1 MKSATHWWHGLL
13 ARSLMAVVGIALLM
27 GGASSVLVSRV
38 AGERAYEQAMV
49 KLDELLDTVE
59 STATI
64 AAFVGDE
71 QLAKELAQGLMRNSE
86 VLRVTIRGN
95 EHGNERELARA
106 ERAPPSPAVNEGS
119 PRGTGGMKDP
129 ATGAESNRTLIPS
142 VKRQL
147 YSPFT
152 PHEAVGEIRLD
163 ADRDVIDARMANDA
177 RFISLLLAG
186 QLALVIAAAA
196 AAMLFLVVR
205 PIKATSDRLHRLD
218 AAKGERLAVPES
230 HARSELGR
238 LVEDINNLTARLV
251 ATIGIESDLLRQQV
265 IDQRKYQ
272 DLFENAAFGIF
283 VADHAGR
290 LESFNLAYA
299 SLTWLS
305 RRKEAAGR
313 WLTEAGWANPEQ
325 LLVLLRNSLNAAD
338 NQALE
343 EDFLLIGQRK
353 DERWLHVAVTPL
365 GNGSVQGIVTDVTQR
380 RSEEISARQLAVT
393 DALTGFANR
402 SGLQNA
408 LSGIG
413 PDTPPFAL
421 VMIDLDGFRR
431 INDAMGFQVGD
442 QLLMMVAARIRKLLE
457 DGDRA
462 ARVGGD
468 EFALVLAGERGSA
481 AIDLRVGQLLQLIG
495 QAYDVNISGGREE
508 IDISASAGIAFFPSD
523 GADLH
528 ELLRSTELAL
538 NSVQASGG
546 RKYCYF
552 DLAQQTAVEH
562 RRRLEDDLRHALDGG
577 ELHLVFQ
584 PVVDLASGQPV
595 GAEALLRWSHPVRGL
610 VSPEVFIPLAE
621 DLGLIGEIGLMVL
634 DEACRQ
640 VAAWRKAGLDLSVSV
655 NVSVRQIPEDLPP
668 LTVAT
673 MLKQHGLPPTAVA
686 IEITEGVLM
695 NNVAVAQSWIEYLRA
710 DGMRVY
716 LDDFGTGY
724 SSLSYLKRFALDTV
738 KIDKSFVRDMS
749 EDNNDRALVDAI
761 VTMARSLGLQVIAE
775 GIETQAQLDILRQM
789 GCGYGQGYFFSKP
802 VKADE
807 FVTAIAKISAVAAR
821 G

>member
-1 MKSATHWWHGLL
+1 MTGQSRWWHGLL

-27 GGASSVLVSRV
+27 GGASSMLVSRV

-59 STATI
+59 STASI
-64 AAFVGDE
+64 AAFVGDD
-71 QLAKELAQGLMRNSE
+71 QLAKEVAQGLMRNSE
-86 VLRVTIRGN
+86 VLRVTIRSN
-95 EHGNERELARA
+95 DHGDERELARA
-106 ERAPPSPAVNEGS
+106 ERTPPNAGA
-119 PRGTGGMKDP
+119 GGMNTP
-129 ATGAESNRTLIPS
+129 AASSTSNKNLIPS
-142 VKRQL
+142 VNRQL

-152 PHEAVGEIRLD
+152 PNEVVGEIRLD
-163 ADRDVIDARMANDA
+163 ADQEVIDARMANDA
-177 RFISLLLAG
+177 RFISLLLAS

-218 AAKGERLAVPES
+218 AAKGERLSVPES

-238 LVEDINNLTARLV
+238 LVGDINNLTARLV

-272 DLFENAAFGIF
+272 DLFENAASGIF
-283 VADHAGR
+283 VADRAGR
-290 LESFNLAYA
+290 LESFNLAFA
-299 SLTWLS
+299 TLTWMS
-305 RRKEAAGR
+305 RRKETTGR
-313 WLTEAGWANPEQ
+313 WLTEAGWRDPEQ
-325 LLVLLRNSLNAAD
+325 LLALLRTSLDATDNAT
-338 NQALE
+338 LE
-343 EDFLLIGQRK
+343 EDFMLIGQRK
-353 DERWLHVAVTPL
+353 DERWLQVAVTPL
-365 GNGSVQGIVTDVTQR
+365 GNGSVQGIVSDVTQR
-380 RSEEISARQLAVT
+380 RSDEISARQLAVT

-402 SGLQNA
+402 AGLQNA
-408 LSGIG
+408 LSGLH
-413 PDTPPFAL
+413 PDTSPFAL
-421 VMIDLDGFRR
+421 VMVDLDGFRR
-431 INDAMGFQVGD
+431 INDAMGFPVGD
-442 QLLMMVAARIRKLLE
+442 QLLMMVAERIRKMLE
-457 DGDRA
+457 PGDQA

-468 EFALVLAGERGSA
+468 EFALVLTGEHGSA
-481 AIDLRVGQLLQLIG
+481 AIDVRVGQLLQLIG
-495 QAYDVNISGGREE
+495 QPYDITIPGGHEE
-508 IDISASAGIAFFPSD
+508 IDISASAGIAFYPKD

-546 RKYCYF
+546 RNYCYF
-552 DLAQQTAVEH
+552 DLAQQAAVEH
-562 RRRLEDDLRHALDGG
+562 RRRLEDDLRRALDAG

-584 PVVDLASGQPV
+584 PVVDLATRRTV

-610 VSPEVFIPLAE
+610 VSPEIFIPLAE
-621 DLGLIGEIGLMVL
+621 DIGLIGAIGMMVFS
-634 DEACRQ
+634 EACRQ
-640 VAAWRKAGLDLSVSV
+640 VAVWRNAGLDLYVSI
-655 NVSVRQIPEDLPP
+655 NVSVRQIPEGLPP

-673 MLKQHGLPPTAVA
+673 MLKQHGLPPAAVA

-695 NNVAVAQSWIEYLRA
+695 NNVGAAQNWIGSLRA
-710 DGMRVY
+710 DGIRVY

-749 EDNNDRALVDAI
+749 EDNSDRALVDAI
-761 VTMARSLGLQVIAE
+761 VTMARSLGLHVVAE

-789 GCGYGQGYFFSKP
+789 GCGFGQGYLFSRP
-802 VKADE
+802 VKGDE
-807 FVTAIAKISAVAAR
+807 LVNAIAQINAQQAF